1 MWIKALLALAT
12 FAVLISGS
20 RPLAL
25 APSWESIV
33 VTIPPEAKEVDKIRM
48 WKAIDKVQE

>member
-20 RPLAL
+20 KPLVL
-25 APSWESIV
+25 PSSWESIV

-48 WKAIDKVQE
+48 WKAIDTFQE